1 MLFKF
6 KISDSEKK
14 SKVSLTDAHPLLLLF
29 SAMDPLTTSPFL
41 LFHAVV
47 GDSIDPKADDDVSL
61 LSPPDFLE

>member
-1 MLFKF
+1 M
-6 KISDSEKK
+6 
-14 SKVSLTDAHPLLLLF
+14 TNAHPLLLLF
-29 SAMDPLTTSPFL
+29 RAMDPLTTSPFL